1 MKYRV
6 VRKQE
11 GYDECVVCGHK
22 NPFSLQADF
31 YELENNELVS
41 KFHTMDEHQSY
52 PGRTHG
58 GLIGAILDE
67 TIGRCIK
74 CYEPEAWGVTVEMN
88 VKYKKPVPLNETLMC
103 VGRITEIR
111 SRMFRGT
118 GELYLNNGEVA
129 AIGEMV
135 YVKMTPERITDVPLT
150 EELYHLTPD
159 AEPLEFVELYG
170 DDPANVPFKVE
181 KK

>member
-1 MKYRV
+1 MLTDWKGPIQKAGEKLAELAV
-6 VRKQE
+6 ALNLGWKEQE
-11 GYDECVVCGHK
+11 I
-22 NPFSLQADF
+22 P
-31 YELENNELVS
+31 VS
-41 KFHTMDEHQSY
+41 Y
-52 PGRTHG
+52 TH
-58 GLIGAILDE
+58 LD
-67 TIGRCIK
+67 
-74 CYEPEAWGVTVEMN
+74 V
-88 VKYKKPVPLNETLMC
+88 YK
-103 VGRITEIR
+103 RQ
-111 SRMFRGT
+111 
-118 GELYLNNGEVA
+118 ELYLNNGEVA